1 MTSTADLQRAM
12 RAARSPNT
20 QIRMKAA
27 IWLESLADHTVA
39 QELVDLLV
47 AEEDPFVRET
57 LTWVIVGQSDS
68 TLPHLIDALEGD
80 EPSRAQVLHALSKI
94 GDDSAVEHVLP
105 LVDDQHP
112 AVAAKAWWV
121 LGRIQ
126 VPESAPVLVERLGI
140 EGDEE
145 LRSALTRA
153 LQYLGEPAVP
163 GVAEALRSSD
173 TAVRRHAAEVLV
185 AMGQPAIGALDALV
199 DAAHGEDRDVAVLAM
214 EAMVPLDD
222 SLIDDLL
229 VAFRDGGDRW
239 LAPVADWFL
248 SERRDLAARADR
260 VQERTGRRL
269 RP

>member
-1 MTSTADLQRAM
+1 MTSTADLERAM
-12 RAARSPNT
+12 RAARSPNN

-39 QELVDLLV
+39 EDLVALLV

-57 LTWVIVGQSDS
+57 LTWVIVGQSDA
-68 TLPHLIDALEGD
+68 TLPHLVNALEGD
-80 EPSRAQVLHALSKI
+80 APSRAPVLHALSKI
-94 GDDSAVEHVLP
+94 GDATVVEHVLP
-105 LVDDQHP
+105 LVDDRHP

-126 VPESAPVLVERLGI
+126 VPESAPVLLERLGI

-163 GVAEALRSSD
+163 GLADALGSSEE
-173 TAVRRHAAEVLV
+173 AVRRHAAEVLV
-185 AMGQPAIGALDALV
+185 AMGEPAIGALDALLDV
-199 DAAHGEDRDVAVLAM
+199 AHRGDRDMAVLAM

-222 SLIDDLL
+222 PRIDQSLTSL
-229 VAFRDGGDRW
+229 RDGEDRW
-239 LAPVADWFL
+239 LASVADWFL
-248 SERRDLAARADR
+248 SERRDLEARAER
-260 VQERTGRRL
+260 VRSRIRSGS
-269 RP
+269 